1 MAKPCTSGYNLG
13 VATYIKA
20 SALKMTDKLIH
31 IDNEYRQWIADICQ
45 RFRQSQIKAAVKVN
59 SEMLRFYWALGKD
72 IAERQFENKYGSRFY
87 ERLSTD
93 LTKDLQIKKGFS
105 PTSLRYTKYFYCLYA
120 PFFENHRQVAEDS
133 QNKIYRQDAED
144 FEILFSIPW
153 THHQK
158 IIDKVKG
165 DAQKAMFFVRKT
177 MENQW
182 GRGVLM
188 NFLDTDLYERQG
200 SAQTNFKVTL
210 PSAESDLAQQMLK
223 DPYRFEFVQLH
234 DEFTEKELKDELIS
248 KISHFLL
255 ELGRG
260 FSFVGR
266 EYRISAGGKDKFID
280 LLFYIIPLHRYCV
293 IEVKTTEF
301 DFQDVGQLAGYTA
314 MVDDLLN
321 VKGDNQSIG
330 LLICK
335 EKNNV
340 LARYAIS
347 RIATP
352 IGISSYEISQQ
363 QLPDDLKDSLP
374 SIEEIERELSTKA

>member
-1 MAKPCTSGYNLG
+1 
-13 VATYIKA
+13 
-20 SALKMTDKLIH
+20 MTGKLIH
-31 IDNEYRQWIADICQ
+31 IDNEYKQWIADICQ

-59 SEMLRFYWALGKD
+59 SEMLRFYWSLGKD
-72 IAERQFENKYGSRFY
+72 IADQQFENKYGSRFY
-87 ERLSTD
+87 ERLSLD
-93 LTKDLQIKKGFS
+93 LSKDLQIKKGFA

-120 PFFENHRQVAEDS
+120 PLFENHRQPAEES
-133 QNKIYRQDAED
+133 GNKIYRQDAED
-144 FEILFSIPW
+144 FELLFSIPW

-158 IIDKVKG
+158 IIDRVKG
-165 DAQKAMFFVRKT
+165 NAQKAMFFVRKT
-177 MENQW
+177 WENQW
-182 GRGVLM
+182 GRGMLM

-200 SAQTNFKVTL
+200 AAQTNFKATL
-210 PSAESDLAQQMLK
+210 PAAESDLAQQMLK
-223 DPYRFEFVQLH
+223 DPYRFEFVQIH
-234 DEFTEKELKDELIS
+234 NEFSEKDLKDELIN

-293 IEVKTTEF
+293 VEVKITEF

-321 VKGDNQSIG
+321 VKGDNPSIG

-335 EKNNV
+335 EKNTV
-340 LARYAIS
+340 LAHYALS

-352 IGISSYEISQQ
+352 IGISSYQIAQQ
-363 QLPDDLKDSLP
+363 QLPDELNETLP
-374 SIEEIERELSTKA
+374 SIEEIERELSSKS

>member
-1 MAKPCTSGYNLG
+1 
-13 VATYIKA
+13 
-20 SALKMTDKLIH
+20 MTDKLIH

-340 LARYAIS
+340 LARYALS